1 MHDAYKNNQVD
12 VYHTTSN
19 FSDMI
24 IEHQLSILESL
35 SEDIFFS
42 IILYLCE
49 PRISFS
55 PNAIVSVSLI
65 RDATDTIGDVFL
77 NLVYVS
83 KEIQQKCYSFVSK
96 VPIYLNCYFSGA
108 STYNLSIWAQ
118 ERKMKLG
125 RISVDSLD
133 DIHIQNIMKWS
144 NTMEVHHVALADSDP
159 RLHEVWLHILLQEA
173 KHMKR
178 LDVIV
183 RKEHFYSPIITSFAD
198 IIEELHLTLSSNGV
212 NDGSIIPASK
222 LESISRAVEL
232 CTNLR
237 RLYIIPIRFSS
248 VIHIRSKSLRE
259 LVLVGSAFNILIE
272 KCSCPTMELIK
283 YEFLGETDQHGM
295 RPVVPFVRGDFEWI
309 QNESNY
315 EYVDFTADSKKF
327 HGLKVPSSCVIRMWK
342 SFRLG

>member
-1 MHDAYKNNQVD
+1 
-12 VYHTTSN
+12 
-19 FSDMI
+19 MI
-24 IEHQLSILESL
+24 IEHQLSALELL
-35 SEDIFFS
+35 SEEIFFNV
-42 IILYLCE
+42 IVHLCE

-65 RDATDTIGDVFL
+65 RDATDTIRDVFL
-77 NLVYVS
+77 TLIYVS
-83 KEIQQKCYSFVSK
+83 KEIQRKCYSFVSK
-96 VPIYLNCYFSGA
+96 VPLYLNCYFSGA

-125 RISVDSLD
+125 RISVDSMD

-144 NTMEVHHVALADSDP
+144 NTNELHHVALADSDP

-183 RKEHFYSPIITSFAD
+183 RKEHFYSPIVTSFAD
-198 IIEELHLTLSSNGV
+198 IIEELHLTLSSTGL
-212 NDGSIIPASK
+212 NDGSIIPAYK
-222 LESISRAVEL
+222 LESITQAVEL
-232 CTNLR
+232 CTKLR
-237 RLYIIPIRFSS
+237 RLYIIPIRFSC
-248 VIHIRSKSLRE
+248 VFHIRSISLRE
-259 LVLVGSAFNILIE
+259 LVLVGSAFNILVE

-295 RPVVPFVRGDFEWI
+295 RPVVPFDRGDFKWI

-315 EYVDFTADSKKF
+315 EYADFTADGRKF
-327 HGLKVPSSCVIRMWK
+327 YGLKVPSSCIIRMWK